1 MEEIIRET
9 EKADA
14 FLSVN
19 QILDEGEAYKREPL
33 YKKVYRKIRANK
45 LAVFCCCYL
54 ILIIIA
60 SSCAF
65 LSPYDPDKVDLL
77 HKLEDPNMQHFFGT
91 DNLGR
96 DYFTRILYGGQI
108 SLVIGIAAMCI
119 SVVFGT
125 LFGALSGFLGGKVDA
140 FMMRIVD
147 VLMSVPSFLF
157 IIVINAVLKPGLV
170 TMIIVIA
177 LFSWMSVAR
186 IVRAETMSLKKR
198 DFILATKNLGENM
211 WEIILRHIIPNMIPV
226 VIVAASNSIAKA
238 ILTES
243 SLSFLGFGVNPPIA
257 SWGSMLQGAQ
267 KQIMTQPSLAVFPGV
282 FILLTVMSFHVIG
295 DILRDTLDP
304 KNSN

>member
-77 HKLEDPNMQHFFGT
+77 HKLEDPNMRHFFGT

-198 DFILATKNLGENM
+198 DFILAAKNLGENM
-211 WEIILRHIIPNMIPV
+211 WEIIMRHIIPNMIPV

>member
-33 YKKVYRKIRANK
+33 YKKVYRKIKANK

-77 HKLEDPNMQHFFGT
+77 HKLEDPNMKHFFGT

-198 DFILATKNLGENM
+198 DFILAAKNLGENM

>member
-198 DFILATKNLGENM
+198 DFILAAKNLGENM

-295 DILRDTLDP
+295 DVLRDTLDP

>member
-198 DFILATKNLGENM
+198 DFILAAKNLGENM
-211 WEIILRHIIPNMIPV
+211 WEIIMRHIIPNMIPV

-295 DILRDTLDP
+295 DVLRDTLDP

>member
-33 YKKVYRKIRANK
+33 YKKVYRKIKANK

-77 HKLEDPNMQHFFGT
+77 HKLEDPNMKHFFGT

>member
-198 DFILATKNLGENM
+198 DFILAAKNLGENM
-211 WEIILRHIIPNMIPV
+211 WEIIMRHIIPNMIPV

>member
-198 DFILATKNLGENM
+198 DYILAAKNLGENM
-211 WEIILRHIIPNMIPV
+211 WEIIMRHIIPNMIPV

>member
-198 DFILATKNLGENM
+198 DFILAAKNLGENM

>member
-198 DFILATKNLGENM
+198 DFILAAKKLGENM
-211 WEIILRHIIPNMIPV
+211 WEIIMRHIIPNMIPV

-267 KQIMTQPSLAVFPGV
+267 K
-282 FILLTVMSFHVIG
+282 
-295 DILRDTLDP
+295 
-304 KNSN
+304 

>member
-33 YKKVYRKIRANK
+33 YKKVYRKIKANK

-198 DFILATKNLGENM
+198 DFILAAKNLGENM

-295 DILRDTLDP
+295 DVLRDTLDP

>member
-33 YKKVYRKIRANK
+33 YKKVYRKIKANK

-198 DFILATKNLGENM
+198 DFILAAKNLGENM